1 MLLAKNLKSKEN
13 EAERCKQRS
22 KGVIAGRRILVAW
35 FCVLTSWLRLI
46 GRSAGRRSCKAN
58 FGRAVDRR
66 AHQNTR
72 TQSERQSDI
81 NNAITNTTV
90 TPYRGTSGRPYWPE
104 SFRLTYISV
113 LPAFHRS
120 THQHTSLCSHTC
132 AQRTHHRVSQ
142 PLNPELST
150 GLDQILAWVPARF
163 CSFR

>member
-104 SFRLTYISV
+104 SFSRAYIYFSPACLPPLHSPTHFTLLAHMRPTDPPPRFPTAQPRTKYRFRSDPCMGACEV
-113 LPAFHRS
+113 L
-120 THQHTSLCSHTC
+120 
-132 AQRTHHRVSQ
+132 
-142 PLNPELST
+142 
-150 GLDQILAWVPARF
+150 
-163 CSFR
+163 